1 MSRSEPSGRE
11 DSDTVVIPPPEG
23 IAPVSRGHNAGEVAR
38 LSGSGPDARLGAGSV
53 EILIPTKER
62 DQRAVEDRSGLRR
75 GSALRAG
82 GAIRTPPSRTTDD
95 RERAAGRSERVE
107 QFTCRSENSALSK
120 SSSIRECAA
129 GRLSSLQA
137 GPQPLLAIAL
147 EISCLGFTGPCR
159 PIARFPLSQGM
170 GRPLQGCGERRTESR
185 REGIISAGSKT
196 PENFSTERRTQAFFS
211 LNLMATPISGWDCTR
226 SSTHIVPPYRST
238 SIRER

>member
-1 MSRSEPSGRE
+1 MNELFIGRSFADFLFGFGALFAIINPYGLAFVFLERTVGLSERE
-11 DSDTVVIPPPEG
+11 RASVAFRVAEG
-23 IAPVSRGHNAGEVAR
+23 I
-38 LSGSGPDARLGAGSV
+38 DA
-53 EILIPTKER
+53 
-62 DQRAVEDRSGLRR
+62 
-75 GSALRAG
+75 
-82 GAIRTPPSRTTDD
+82 DD

>member
-1 MSRSEPSGRE
+1 MPDWVPEAWKSSFLRRSAISGRSRIGRGYAGDQPSGLEGQSEPPLPAPPTIGNEPRGDRRE
-11 DSDTVVIPPPEG
+11 SN
-23 IAPVSRGHNAGEVAR
+23 S
-38 LSGSGPDARLGAGSV
+38 
-53 EILIPTKER
+53 
-62 DQRAVEDRSGLRR
+62 
-75 GSALRAG
+75 
-82 GAIRTPPSRTTDD
+82 
-95 RERAAGRSERVE
+95 
-107 QFTCRSENSALSK
+107 FTCRSENSALSK